1 MNTLRTKRSI
11 ASSESGMVA
20 VMVTLIMIVVIGL
33 IVVGFAQVTRRALR
47 NTLDTQLSSQA
58 YYAAESGVNDAIAV
72 LRNKVGP
79 ITPKP
84 DCTDLA
90 PDYNFNSLL
99 QSTIGNPSDGVS
111 YSCVTIDP
119 TPTSLNYPLTAS
131 GDAVVAINSSN
142 GLVSSLT
149 YSWTPTA
156 GVSSLG
162 ACPLTAGTYP
172 AKSAWTCPFAVLRTE
187 IVPTDAGNLTRT
199 NLLANDH
206 VNFLSPVRS
215 AVVGTMNYTDNA
227 RNVPARCT
235 TGGSATCKVTMN
247 FPGSGSTYYLRLRSL
262 YAANANLTITGV
274 TTGGQAIKF
283 SGVQAHISVTGKAQD
298 VLRRILVAV
307 KLNGVPG
314 TSPTDAIVSG
324 DSVCKR
330 FSVTNGSFDGPED
343 DIPHQGTNPLCD
355 AGSYGNPTNP

>member
-1 MNTLRTKRSI
+1 MNNTRNKQSL

-33 IVVGFAQVTRRALR
+33 IVVGFAQVTQRALR

-58 YYAAESGVNDAIAV
+58 YYAAESGLNDALAV

-84 DCTDLA
+84 NCADLA
-90 PDYNFNSLL
+90 PDYNFNSLN
-99 QSTIGNPSDGVS
+99 QSTIGNASDGVS

-119 TPTSLNYPLTAS
+119 TPTSINYPLTS
-131 GDAVVAINSSN
+131 TGDAVVAINSSN
-142 GLVSSLT
+142 GLIRSLT

-156 GVSSLG
+156 AVGSLNV
-162 ACPLTAGTYP
+162 CPITAGTYP
-172 AKSAWTCPFAVLRTE
+172 AKSAWTCPYAVLRTE
-187 IVPTDAGNLTRT
+187 IVPTDAGNLTRAG
-199 NLLANDH
+199 LLANTH
-206 VNFLSPVRS
+206 VNFLNPVR
-215 AVVGTMNYTDNA
+215 AGAGTMNFTDNA
-227 RNVPARCT
+227 RNVPAQCT
-235 TGGSATCKVTMN
+235 AGGNATCKVTMN
-247 FPGSGSTYYLRLRSL
+247 FPGTGSTYYLRLRSL
-262 YAANANLTITGV
+262 YAASANVTITGV

-314 TSPTDAIVSG
+314 TSPTEAIVSG

-330 FSVTNGSFDGPED
+330 FSVTNGSFNGPED
-343 DIPHQGTNPLCD
+343 DIPHDGTNPLCE
-355 AGSYGNPTNP
+355 AGSYGNATNP